1 MNKKEKMWRE
11 ILADPDKIEISFN
24 NIGYV
29 KIKTIH
35 KKKEIIL
42 YQCNYARKITKQNN
56 NK

>member
-24 NIGYV
+24 DIGYV

-42 YQCNYARKITKQNN
+42 YQCNYARKITKQNS

>member
-11 ILADPDKIEISFN
+11 ILADPDKID
-24 NIGYV
+24 IGYV